1 MVTATFLLG
10 ILIQI
15 LAFIS
20 LPFLCGGILQKI
32 RSYAQG
38 RRGAPVLQILYDT
51 VRMIKKSPID
61 GPFSGFFSESSAIF
75 AFAFGLVLWSLVS
88 FEWAS
93 LLLIPFLIGMIRFAT
108 VAYAVENGTS
118 FGGMGAARETLLFIF
133 GEPILI
139 LVLVVLESNVV
150 FHENF
155 AHISFAILFFLG
167 ATLIVLSE
175 LAKPP
180 FDDPRTHL
188 ELTMVHEA
196 MLLEASGR
204 TRAFFELAHQFKT
217 ASLFLLLTK
226 LGLEHVE
233 VFLGVSSV
241 PIWKELA
248 SFGGAILLSALIGYW
263 EANSTRR
270 KWIWIPELLGLNFIF
285 MLILGILLKLGK

>member
-1 MVTATFLLG
+1 MGTTVVLG
-10 ILIQI
+10 LLIQI
-15 LAFIS
+15 LSFLS
-20 LPFLCGGILQKI
+20 LPFLCGGILQKV
-32 RSYAQG
+32 RAYAQG
-38 RRGAPVLQILYDT
+38 RKGAPVLQIFYDT
-51 VRMIKKSPID
+51 VRTIRKYPID
-61 GPFSGFFSESSAIF
+61 GPFSGFFSESSAIL
-75 AFAFGLVLWSLVS
+75 AFSFGLVLWSLVS

-93 LLLIPFLIGMIRFAT
+93 LLFIPFLVGMIRFAT

-133 GEPILI
+133 GEPVLI
-139 LVLVVLESNVV
+139 LVLVVFESNVV
-150 FHENF
+150 FQSNF
-155 AHISFAILFFLG
+155 ANISFGILFFLG

-204 TRAFFELAHQFKT
+204 TRALFELAHQFKT
-217 ASLFLLLTK
+217 ASFFLLMTK
-226 LGLEHVE
+226 LGLEHLE
-233 VFLGVSSV
+233 FFLNVATV
-241 PIWKELA
+241 PIWKE
-248 SFGGAILLSALIGYW
+248 SFAVGGAIIFSAFIGYW

-270 KWIWIPELLGLNFIF
+270 KWVWIPELLGLNFIF